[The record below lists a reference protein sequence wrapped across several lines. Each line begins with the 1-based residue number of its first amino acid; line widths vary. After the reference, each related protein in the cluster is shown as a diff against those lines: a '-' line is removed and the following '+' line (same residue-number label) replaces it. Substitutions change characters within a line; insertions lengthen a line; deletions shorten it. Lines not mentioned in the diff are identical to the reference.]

1 MIYILIKVSEI
12 LYLSVCQI
20 PTPIRSFVKILA
32 DSIKTKN
39 PQMSREELF
48 FILNDLIIDKWL
60 SLSFLQPEFFG
71 ILPKP
76 LNFSERY
83 KQIFFL
89 TAQKVL
95 QQMFKME
102 KLDSLPI
109 FNDYFDLSR
118 INEFIDNQR

>member
-1 MIYILIKVSEI
+1 
-12 LYLSVCQI
+12 
-20 PTPIRSFVKILA
+20 
-32 DSIKTKN
+32 
-39 PQMSREELF
+39 MSREELY
-48 FILNDLIIDKWL
+48 FILNDLIIDRWL

-89 TAQKVL
+89 TGQKVL

-102 KLDSLPI
+102 TLDTLPI

-118 INEFIDNQR
+118 INEFIEN

>member
-32 DSIKTKN
+32 DSIKSKN
-39 PQMSREELF
+39 PQMSREELYC
-48 FILNDLIIDKWL
+48 ILNDLIIDRWL
-60 SLSFLQPEFFG
+60 SSSFLQPEFFG

-102 KLDSLPI
+102 TLDSLPI
-109 FNDYFDLSR
+109 FNDYFDLGR
-118 INEFIDNQR
+118 INEYIEN

>member
-95 QQMFKME
+95 Q
-102 KLDSLPI
+102 
-109 FNDYFDLSR
+109 
-118 INEFIDNQR
+118 

>member
-102 KLDSLPI
+102 TIDSLPI

-118 INEFIDNQR
+118 INEFIDNQK